1 MIIILFLLIIIQV
14 NIWGPSELDF
24 LAGAMKSFI
33 PNRAMLHTHSFGVE
47 HSSSSQST
55 DASVI
60 IDDEVVR
67 ISAMFVKPRYS
78 NEARSSTDN
87 SKPGDTAIVYSCE
100 LTEIKGKFDPAKAAA
115 LGLKPGPKYRELQLG
130 NSVQSDKI
138 DTMVSADC

>member
-1 MIIILFLLIIIQV
+1 MILFLFTVIQV

-55 DASVI
+55 DATVI

-67 ISAMFVKPRYS
+67 ISAMFVKPRYN
-78 NEARSSTDN
+78 NEARSSTDIK

-100 LTEIKGKFDPAKAAA
+100 LAEIKGKFDPAKAAA
-115 LGLKPGPKYRELQLG
+115 LGLRPGPKYRELQLG
-130 NSVQSDKI
+130 NSVRSDKV

>member
-1 MIIILFLLIIIQV
+1 MTIFFLLTVIQV

-33 PNRAMLHTHSFGVE
+33 PNRAMLHTHSFGVD
-47 HSSSSQST
+47 HSASSQPT
-55 DASVI
+55 VI

-67 ISAMFVKPRYS
+67 ISAMFVKPRYN
-78 NEARSSTDN
+78 NEAKSSTDIN

-115 LGLKPGPKYRELQLG
+115 LGLKPGPKYSELQLG

-138 DTMVSADC
+138 DTMVSADF